1 MGEGGRPADAGLIPT
16 LEQSREQNIMLVGS
30 PEEVAEQV
38 SDLKALLGFEHLTL
52 FPHLIG
58 DSYSKAVEQM
68 ARFKEEVLPLV
79 S

>member
-1 MGEGGRPADAGLIPT
+1 
-16 LEQSREQNIMLVGS
+16 MLVGS